1 MEASRLQYFG
11 SIALIICAIIGGER
25 AMAQNAM
32 PVFYVCHGYDCH
44 FNTKVSLAQKDIQML
59 HRLFLHVAD
68 SRHEREAIRKAVAIF
83 ENRATEVIGIRDE
96 PKMAFG
102 RPLRKGQMDCVDES
116 INTERFLRFLEN
128 KKLIHFY
135 KVEKRTSRGIFIDGR
150 YPHWTA
156 VITDNDNKKWAVDS
170 WYEAGGGMPDIMPLS
185 DWKKRGIGGKR

>member
-1 MEASRLQYFG
+1 
-11 SIALIICAIIGGER
+11 
-25 AMAQNAM
+25 
-32 PVFYVCHGYDCH
+32 
-44 FNTKVSLAQKDIQML
+44 ML

>member
-1 MEASRLQYFG
+1 
-11 SIALIICAIIGGER
+11 
-25 AMAQNAM
+25 
-32 PVFYVCHGYDCH
+32 
-44 FNTKVSLAQKDIQML
+44 
-59 HRLFLHVAD
+59 
-68 SRHEREAIRKAVAIF
+68 
-83 ENRATEVIGIRDE
+83 
-96 PKMAFG
+96 
-102 RPLRKGQMDCVDES
+102 MDCVDES

-128 KKLIHFY
+128 KKLIHFH